1 MLGQH
6 MEAEIRQ
13 QPTVLRGNADRFRR
27 EFAEVLG
34 GKSFDLVVIAAR
46 GSSDHAAIYLRYL
59 CEIHLGIPVSL
70 AAPSVITKYGSKLR
84 YQNALGVGIS
94 QSGSGPD
101 VAGFLEAMRASGN
114 TTLAITNTPASRLAE
129 SATYALSLDAGTEHS
144 VAATKT
150 YTASLLAAYQL
161 VQAMGG
167 ELPEVATLL
176 PDDAWVAQ
184 SEAAA
189 SEALGPI
196 LRSSI
201 LIALARGYDYCTAL
215 ETSLK
220 MMECALLPCKG
231 YSTADFEHGPKAL
244 AGHGSAAI
252 VYGDLMSDLAALGCI
267 PIMAPRAE
275 ASPASPISNVIFGQ
289 WLALMAARARGL
301 DPDNPRALS
310 KVTQTL

>member
-1 MLGQH
+1 MLGSL
-6 MEAEIRQ
+6 MEAEIREQPLVLKENLNRYQ
-13 QPTVLRGNADRFRR
+13 Q
-27 EFAEVLG
+27 VLG
-34 GKSFDLVVIAAR
+34 DAVGGRSFDLVVIAAR

-59 CEIHLGIPVSL
+59 VEIHLGIPVSL
-70 AAPSVITKYGSKLR
+70 AAPSVVTKYGTQIR
-84 YQNALGVGIS
+84 YQNALGIGIS

-101 VAGFLEAMRASGN
+101 VAGFLEAMRGHGN
-114 TTLAITNTPASRLAE
+114 MTLAITNTAGSRLAS
-129 SATYALSLDAGTEHS
+129 SADASLTLDAGLERS

-150 YTASLLAAYQL
+150 YSASLLAAYQL
-161 VQAMGG
+161 VRAMGG
-167 ELPEVATLL
+167 DLPEAELPT
-176 PDDAWVAQ
+176 DAWVGTCEEQ
-184 SEAAA
+184 AAA
-189 SEALGPI
+189 SLGPV

-201 LIALARGYDYCTAL
+201 LIALARGYNYCTAL

-252 VYGDLMSDLAALGCI
+252 VYGELMSDLAALGCI
-267 PIMAPRAE
+267 PIHAPAWPDTPC
-275 ASPASPISNVIFGQ
+275 SPVAIVIFGQ
-289 WLALMAARARGL
+289 WMALLAARARGL